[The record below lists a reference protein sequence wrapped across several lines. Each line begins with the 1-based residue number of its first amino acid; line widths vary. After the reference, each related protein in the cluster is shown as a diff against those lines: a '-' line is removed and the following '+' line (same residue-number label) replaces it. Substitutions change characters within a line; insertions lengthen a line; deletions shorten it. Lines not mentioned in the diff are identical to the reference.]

1 MNLLA
6 TNRLYSVFLVV
17 VQLLSIKAVVNPPFV
32 AETFHDSITR
42 RIVSESV
49 DHPRSGGD
57 YSYYSSH
64 SGTDHSNI
72 HDTQS
77 MGESY
82 HSARYPL
89 IYKKIL
95 LEQESSASVVDGAK
109 SSTRIRKSNEQVG
122 LKKITEGTISEQS
135 GHSRDSEVVTKVHF
149 TEPQGFHVS
158 LDVQIEISHHNKNA
172 KSCSCRKIEEKSP
185 TDEIEVRQ
193 NKEKCVKTRDVAVV
207 FFLPR
212 GCYADQQEI
221 EVIKVLKS
229 SYQLFV
235 LLFF

>member
-17 VQLLSIKAVVNPPFV
+17 VQLLSIKAVVNPPFLV
-32 AETFHDSITR
+32 ETYPYSDAR
-42 RIVSESV
+42 RIASESV

-57 YSYYSSH
+57 YSYHSSR

-72 HDTQS
+72 QDTQS
-77 MGESY
+77 MGENY

-89 IYKKIL
+89 FYRNIL
-95 LEQESSASVVDGAK
+95 LQHERSAPFVDSAK
-109 SSTRIRKSNEQVG
+109 SSAHIRKSNAG
-122 LKKITEGTISEQS
+122 LKKINEGTISGQS
-135 GHSRDSEVVTKVHF
+135 RHSNGLKVITKVQF

-158 LDVQIEISHHNKNA
+158 LDVQIEISHYNKNA
-172 KSCSCRKIEEKSP
+172 KSCSCRSIEDRNTKEIQENNENELHQIKESCEK
-185 TDEIEVRQ
+185 TQ
-193 NKEKCVKTRDVAVV
+193 DVAVV

-221 EVIKVLKS
+221 EVIKIFKMLCVT
-229 SYQLFV
+229 
-235 LLFF
+235 